1 MDRKSEGIEF
11 NREAFTPNTPKAPSA
26 GPRLI
31 LGLLLVVSVVAL
43 GLIAYKVLIQNA
55 GSGGGTTD
63 ARVVAQLDQR
73 LSTIEDRLDQMEKE
87 RGRKTAAPAP
97 GGPAPAPAAPA
108 AAASTQPAGPH
119 YRVSNPTPQ
128 QHTAPTT
135 AAPDSATA
143 AKLAGLQQNM
153 GSLQSDANANK
164 EAWQAT
170 TDRLADVAGQIGTQH
185 NAMIKSQEEL
195 NQLLSRTSLSAIP
208 FELRRGSNRQPVGP
222 ITLTLKAT
230 NLKNHRY
237 TICVWVQDSCIELRD
252 KTMFEVVRFA
262 TSKDAAPLEVIA
274 TKVDRDVIVGYLE
287 VPREKSGQ

>member
-1 MDRKSEGIEF
+1 MDRKSDGIEF
-11 NREAFTPNTPKAPSA
+11 NREAFVASTPKEASA
-26 GPRLI
+26 GPRLFI
-31 LGLLLVVSVVAL
+31 GLLLVVSVAAL
-43 GLIAYKVLIQNA
+43 GLIVYKVLIQNA
-55 GSGGGTTD
+55 GGSGGTTD
-63 ARVVAQLDQR
+63 ARVVAELDQR
-73 LSTIEDRLDQMEKE
+73 LSMIEDRLDQIEKE
-87 RGRKTAAPAP
+87 HGRKVA
-97 GGPAPAPAAPA
+97 APAPAAPA
-108 AAASTQPAGPH
+108 ASPASASTQPEAPH
-119 YRVSNPTPQ
+119 YRISNPTPQ
-128 QHTAPTT
+128 QQHSAPAT
-135 AAPDSATA
+135 AAPDPATS
-143 AKLAGLQQNM
+143 AKLAGIQQNV
-153 GSLQSDANANK
+153 GSLQNDANANK

-195 NQLLSRTSLSAIP
+195 NMLLARTSLSAIP

-237 TICVWVQDSCIELRD
+237 TICVWVQNACIELKD

>member
-11 NREAFTPNTPKAPSA
+11 NREAFATNTPKEAST

-31 LGLLLVVSVVAL
+31 LGLLLVVSIVAL
-43 GLIAYKVLIQNA
+43 GLIAYKVLIQGA
-55 GSGGGTTD
+55 GSSGGTID
-63 ARVVAQLDQR
+63 ARVVAQLDER

-87 RGRKTAAPAP
+87 RGRKAAAPAP
-97 GGPAPAPAAPA
+97 
-108 AAASTQPAGPH
+108 
-119 YRVSNPTPQ
+119 V
-128 QHTAPTT
+128 

-143 AKLAGLQQNM
+143 AKLAGIQQGM

-195 NQLLSRTSLSAIP
+195 NMLLARTSLSAIP

-222 ITLTLKAT
+222 VTLTLKAT

-237 TICVWVQDSCIELRD
+237 TICVWVQGSCIELKD

-262 TSKDAAPLEVIA
+262 TSKDSAPLEVIA

>member
-11 NREAFTPNTPKAPSA
+11 NREAFVAGPPKEAST

-31 LGLLLVVSVVAL
+31 MGLLVVVSVVAL

-55 GSGGGTTD
+55 GSSSATD
-63 ARVVAQLDQR
+63 TRIIAALDQR
-73 LSTIEDRLDQMEKE
+73 LSLIEDRLDQLEKD
-87 RGRKTAAPAP
+87 RSRKIS
-97 GGPAPAPAAPA
+97 APAPAAPA
-108 AAASTQPAGPH
+108 TQPVAPAASTQPAGPH

-128 QHTAPTT
+128 HTPTV
-135 AAPDSATA
+135 AAPDPATSQ
-143 AKLAGLQQNM
+143 KLAGLQQKM
-153 GSLQSDANANK
+153 GSLQSDATANQ

-170 TDRLADVAGQIGTQH
+170 TDRLAEVTGQVGSQH
-185 NAMIKSQEEL
+185 NAMIKSQEQL

-222 ITLTLKAT
+222 VTLTLKAT

-237 TICVWVQDSCIELRD
+237 TLCVWIQDSCIELKD
-252 KTMFEVVRFA
+252 KTMFEVVQVA
-262 TSKDAAPLEVIA
+262 VSKDTAPLEVIA

>member
-1 MDRKSEGIEF
+1 MDRKTEGIEF
-11 NREAFTPNTPKAPSA
+11 NREAFAAAPAKEANT
-26 GPRLI
+26 GPRLVV
-31 LGLLLVVSVVAL
+31 GLLLVVAVVAL
-43 GLIAYKVLIQNA
+43 GLIAYKVLIQ
-55 GSGGGTTD
+55 GSNGPSASD
-63 ARVVAQLDQR
+63 AKVVAELDQR
-73 LSTIEDRLDQMEKE
+73 LSMIEDRLDQIEKE
-87 RGRKTAAPAP
+87 RGRKYAAPAP
-97 GGPAPAPAAPA
+97 TAPAPAAPA
-108 AAASTQPAGPH
+108 SADANQPAAPH
-119 YRVSNPTPQ
+119 YKISNPTPQ
-128 QHTAPTT
+128 QKAAPAT
-135 AAPDSATA
+135 AAPDPATA

-222 ITLTLKAT
+222 VTLTLKAT
-230 NLKNHRY
+230 NLRNHRY
-237 TICVWVQDSCIELRD
+237 TICVWVQGSCIELKD

-262 TSKDAAPLEVIA
+262 TSKDTAPLEVIA

>member
-11 NREAFTPNTPKAPSA
+11 NREAFATNTPKEPSS

-43 GLIAYKVLIQNA
+43 GLIAYKVLIQSA
-55 GSGGGTTD
+55 GSSGGTID
-63 ARVVAQLDQR
+63 ARVVAQLDER

-87 RGRKTAAPAP
+87 RGRKAA
-97 GGPAPAPAAPA
+97 APAPAAPA
-108 AAASTQPAGPH
+108 PAPAAAAATQPAPH
-119 YRVSNPTPQ
+119 YRISNPTPQ
-128 QHTAPTT
+128 HAAPAP
-135 AAPDSATA
+135 AAPDAATA
-143 AKLAGLQQNM
+143 AKLAGIQQGM

-195 NQLLSRTSLSAIP
+195 NMLLARTSLSAIP

-222 ITLTLKAT
+222 VTLTLKAT

-237 TICVWVQDSCIELRD
+237 TICVWVQGSCIELKD

-262 TSKDAAPLEVIA
+262 TSKDSAPLEVIA
-274 TKVDRDVIVGYLE
+274 TKVGRDVIVGYLE

>member
-11 NREAFTPNTPKAPSA
+11 NREAFVSNTPKEASS

-31 LGLLLVVSVVAL
+31 LGLLLVVSIVAL
-43 GLIAYKVLIQNA
+43 GLIAYKVLIQGA
-55 GSGGGTTD
+55 GSSGGTID
-63 ARVVAQLDQR
+63 ARVVAQLDER

-87 RGRKTAAPAP
+87 RGRKAA
-97 GGPAPAPAAPA
+97 APAPAAPA
-108 AAASTQPAGPH
+108 PAAPEAATQPAPH

-128 QHTAPTT
+128 HVAAAPAP

-143 AKLAGLQQNM
+143 AKLAGIQQGM

-195 NQLLSRTSLSAIP
+195 NMLLARTSLSAIP

-222 ITLTLKAT
+222 VTLTLKAT

-237 TICVWVQDSCIELRD
+237 TICVWVQGSCIELKD

-262 TSKDAAPLEVIA
+262 TSKDSAPLEVIA

>member
-1 MDRKSEGIEF
+1 
-11 NREAFTPNTPKAPSA
+11 
-26 GPRLI
+26 
-31 LGLLLVVSVVAL
+31 
-43 GLIAYKVLIQNA
+43 
-55 GSGGGTTD
+55 
-63 ARVVAQLDQR
+63 
-73 LSTIEDRLDQMEKE
+73 
-87 RGRKTAAPAP
+87 
-97 GGPAPAPAAPA
+97 
-108 AAASTQPAGPH
+108 
-119 YRVSNPTPQ
+119 
-128 QHTAPTT
+128 
-135 AAPDSATA
+135 
-143 AKLAGLQQNM
+143 M
-153 GSLQSDANANK
+153 GSLQNDANANK

-195 NQLLSRTSLSAIP
+195 NMLLARTSLSAIP

-237 TICVWVQDSCIELRD
+237 TICVWVQNSCIELKD